1 MNKIFKTIWNRARRS
16 YVAVNEA
23 VCGAAQADGK
33 SVGGTTLR
41 HSSVVGK
48 VFALTAIAVAV
59 MQTHATTV
67 TEAGALKGSYDNLS
81 LSGDRGTINAGNFQ
95 SESSKKWA
103 SGELGATLAV
113 GEREAGRSTSGR
125 PSYLKYLTDE
135 DVYEYSSGNA
145 YEVNGVRYNS
155 YDSYITALNTHLS
168 QYISKDAL
176 NTEFIISNGSVLNV
190 IGSLTVGTISQTT
203 EANVAYTYRWTDYTS
218 WETEYFWDY
227 SNTYFEV
234 SKNDSKSASIIND
247 GGLVD
252 IGNLVFENQEN
263 SYTQNDGE
271 TSIDNV
277 SGDGSVIINDGT
289 LSTNAGVL
297 IDIAEA
303 KAAQIDAKELFAPT
317 TAITV
322 SSLAAGE
329 KSHVSGISATGD
341 QFTIN
346 GGTLNIKGTYEQSIA
361 NQAETLL
368 KDYYGQ
374 NINVTF
380 DEVVADQTLD
390 LTNGYTT
397 AVLMSIYDENGRSDV
412 LFHTLNWNAQNA
424 DLTIGSGDMAES
436 IGVKNIDNARQVTV
450 TNGKTFAI
458 LGDGAGSSVNGTFV
472 ADNGNL
478 VFGAEGL
485 TSGGTVNSVTMRNNA
500 SVTVANGIF
509 DMTSVT
515 GNGNFTVAQGATANF
530 DNHTIDGTFS
540 NVGNLNVD
548 GALTFA
554 DGSTFTSSG
563 NLTTNQDNVFQN
575 VTPSV
580 IDPLKVIGVAAQM
593 PEEVQTVAAELFRKY
608 VPGEVADALA
618 QHASFTDG
626 LVTITGVN
634 LTETQVADLTQAF
647 KEKLSLTDFL
657 AESNAFPVAFI

>member
-23 VCGAAQADGK
+23 VCGAAQADGR
-33 SVGGTTLR
+33 SVYGTTVKVR
-41 HSSVVGK
+41 RATGK
-48 VFALTAIAVAV
+48 VFALSAVALAV
-59 MQTHATTV
+59 MQASGSEISGIYENLDLTGETIIDLGEVKTKNYQYCEEYDKFGGNKSPGTVADPRPDLIESSINRYPQSYIPGFNPQAYSANFVIENNKKLTV
-67 TEAGALKGSYDNLS
+67 TDQLNIDKANTIFKVQLRYAYAITHGAGGDKSYTWAAGYCPNCQITQSISAS
-81 LSGDRGTINAGNFQ
+81 LTNEGGIVDV
-95 SESSKKWA
+95 
-103 SGELGATLAV
+103 GELVL
-113 GEREAGRSTSGR
+113 ENPE
-125 PSYLKYLTDE
+125 
-135 DVYEYSSGNA
+135 
-145 YEVNGVRYNS
+145 
-155 YDSYITALNTHLS
+155 NT
-168 QYISKDAL
+168 
-176 NTEFIISNGSVLNV
+176 
-190 IGSLTVGTISQTT
+190 
-203 EANVAYTYRWTDYTS
+203 
-218 WETEYFWDY
+218 
-227 SNTYFEV
+227 
-234 SKNDSKSASIIND
+234 
-247 GGLVD
+247 
-252 IGNLVFENQEN
+252 
-263 SYTQNDGE
+263 YTQNSGE
-271 TSIDNV
+271 TDIDKV
-277 SGDGSVIINDGT
+277 TGDGSVIINDGT

-397 AVLMSIYDENGRSDV
+397 AVLKSIYDENGRSDV

-554 DGSTFTSSG
+554 VGSTFTSSG